1 MNLRQTLGT
10 AWRGHTL
17 QKLNNMVLKP
27 FFRGRLIAIG
37 GNEDR
42 ENDLVVLKR
51 VVQEVRK
58 TDYKVGVITTASET
72 PEERGED
79 YRQVFTTL
87 AASEIEI
94 LHIKDR
100 AQANNAT
107 MAKTLEDADLIF
119 LVGGDQLRLTT
130 IIGGSL
136 IFEAIR
142 NRLEMGAII
151 AGTSAGAAVF
161 SDTMIYDGKS
171 EEGLIKGSVLTTS
184 GFGFVEN
191 VVFDTH
197 FNARGRIGRLV
208 QIITMN
214 PACIGVG
221 IGEDSGVLLKGDG
234 ILEVIGLGTVVI
246 IDGSDIAHSN
256 VMNIEPGGAIAVENV
271 RIHSLVN
278 GYGYHFKERKF
289 LLPSQIEEYR

>member
-1 MNLRQTLGT
+1 MPETV
-10 AWRGHTL
+10 WHGHTL
-17 QKLNNMVLKP
+17 RNLNNMIEKS
-27 FFRGRLIAIG
+27 FFRGCLIAIG

-51 VVQEVRK
+51 VVQEIQK

-72 PEERGED
+72 PEQRGED
-79 YRQVFTTL
+79 YRQVFKTL
-87 AASEIEI
+87 GASEIEI
-94 LHIKDR
+94 LNIKDR

-197 FNARGRIGRLV
+197 FNVRGRVGRLA

-234 ILEVIGLGTVVI
+234 LLEVIGLGTVVI

-256 VMNIEPGGAIAVENV
+256 VMNIEPGEPIAVENV

-289 LLPSQIEEYR
+289 LTPSQIEEYR

>member
-1 MNLRQTLGT
+1 
-10 AWRGHTL
+10 
-17 QKLNNMVLKP
+17 MVLKP
-27 FFRGRLIAIG
+27 FFRGCLIAIG

-51 VVQEVRK
+51 VVQEVGK
-58 TDYKVGVITTASET
+58 VDYKVGVITTASET
-72 PEERGED
+72 PEQRGED

-87 AASEIEI
+87 EASGIEI
-94 LHIKDR
+94 LNIKDR
-100 AQANNAT
+100 AQANDAT
-107 MAKTLEDADLIF
+107 LAKKLEDADLIF

-136 IFEAIR
+136 ILRVIL
-142 NRLEMGAII
+142 NRLDAGAVI

-197 FNARGRIGRLV
+197 FNVRGRVGRLV

-221 IGEDSGVLLKGDG
+221 IGEDSGVILTGDG
-234 ILEVIGLGTVVI
+234 TLKVIGLGTVVVV
-246 IDGSDIAHSN
+246 DGSDIAHSN
-256 VMNIEPGGAIAVENV
+256 VMNIKPGGPIAVENV

-278 GYGYHFKERKF
+278 GYGYHFKDRKF
-289 LLPSQIEEYR
+289 LTPSQIEEYR

>member
-1 MNLRQTLGT
+1 MIE
-10 AWRGHTL
+10 
-17 QKLNNMVLKP
+17 KP
-27 FFRGRLIAIG
+27 FFRGCLIAIG

-208 QIITMN
+208 QIINMN

-234 ILEVIGLGTVVI
+234 VLEVIGLGTVVI

-256 VMNIEPGGAIAVENV
+256 VMNIEPGGPIAVENV

>member
-1 MNLRQTLGT
+1 MPEMV
-10 AWRGHTL
+10 WRGHTL
-17 QKLNNMVLKP
+17 RKLNNMVEKP

-37 GNEDR
+37 GNEDK

-51 VVQEVRK
+51 VVQEVGK
-58 TDYKVGVITTASET
+58 INYKVGVITTASES
-72 PEERGED
+72 PEQRGED
-79 YRQVFTTL
+79 YHQVFTSL
-87 AASEIEI
+87 GASEIEI
-94 LHIKDR
+94 LNIKDR
-100 AQANNAT
+100 AQANDAT
-107 MAKTLEDADLIF
+107 MAKTLEDADMVF

-136 IFEAIR
+136 IFEAIQ
-142 NRLEMGAII
+142 NRLKMGAII

-171 EEGLIKGSVLTTS
+171 EEGLIKGSVLTAS

-191 VVFDTH
+191 IVFDTH
-197 FNARGRIGRLV
+197 FNVRGRVGRLV

-221 IGEDSGVLLKGDG
+221 IGEDSGVLLKQDG
-234 ILEVIGLGTVVI
+234 VLEVIGLGTVVI
-246 IDGSDIAHSN
+246 VDGSDIAHSN
-256 VMNIEPGGAIAVENV
+256 VMNIEPGGPIAVENV

-289 LLPSQIEEYR
+289 LTPSQIAVYR

>member
-1 MNLRQTLGT
+1 MIE
-10 AWRGHTL
+10 
-17 QKLNNMVLKP
+17 KP
-27 FFRGRLIAIG
+27 FFQGRLIAIG
-37 GNEDR
+37 GNEDK

-58 TDYKVGVITTASET
+58 TDYKVGVITTASEV
-72 PEERGED
+72 PEQRGED
-79 YRQVFTTL
+79 YRQVFTSL
-87 AASEIEI
+87 KASGIEI
-94 LHIKDR
+94 LNIKDR
-100 AQANNAT
+100 NQANDPNL
-107 MAKTLEDADLIF
+107 AKMLEDVDLIF
-119 LVGGDQLRLTT
+119 LVGGNQLRLTT

-197 FNARGRIGRLV
+197 FNVRGRVGRLV

-234 ILEVIGLGTVVI
+234 LLEVIGLGTVVI
-246 IDGSDIAHSN
+246 VDGSDIAHSN
-256 VMNIEPGGAIAVENV
+256 VMNIEPGGPIAVENV

-289 LLPSQIEEYR
+289 LTPAQIEEYR